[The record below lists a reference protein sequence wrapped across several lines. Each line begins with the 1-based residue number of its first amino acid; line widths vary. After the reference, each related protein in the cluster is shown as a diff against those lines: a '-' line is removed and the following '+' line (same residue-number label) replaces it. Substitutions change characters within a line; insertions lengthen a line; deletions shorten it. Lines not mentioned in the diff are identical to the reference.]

1 MKQISF
7 NTSIGPAQKI
17 SVWDLEKQFSSGPLS
32 TLTGTEAL
40 STIGKKLETITG
52 FESFMSANPNIQRV
66 VGSISQRTGL
76 QYQDIL
82 ADNGPTGFAAQQKEL
97 ERVWGAEGFS
107 LQQSR
112 GEEKTM
118 KAINVALNAQ
128 AQLQTEA
135 AEALF
140 RTVTIPYEVEN
151 IDLVVRAA
159 GLGTYT
165 SGANAFQRASELRPI
180 FGLLRTGEIFTNDSL
195 RVYPV
200 YPEQSSDPARQKF
213 VPEAEFAPFDV
224 TYTVGDAYG
233 REEHRSSMLTVPV
246 KIENLLGLSQA
257 PGQRNWTSTDEL
269 EASAISIEKVKINA
283 TFNGKAIVFFVSTA
297 TMSNNTFGVTTTG
310 QTSDERA
317 LSMVV
322 KNLPASAVMDKDN
335 ASAAALFADMTAL
348 GYQPLLSFSL
358 KGSIQRQSNE
368 FELSSGS
375 VSITAVAALSD
386 ASGKPIPL
394 GEIQEAPVRAMAQS
408 LVGAVSGA
416 QPRLNVNNTS
426 QGNFGYRIEVFDARK
441 QYATRRREPVS
452 VKYPVTKDDV
462 NPESLDSAIE
472 HMSIAINSQCS
483 RDAFNE
489 AANHLEYI
497 KSINGQGVVSNQQGS
512 NVLPGQHFVTATA
525 VTRSITLADVISV
538 TKNEDLFLAICAALI
553 NEVSDMVAAL
563 ETRSGIASIKEYG
576 AINDMNWSLITHQNI
591 ARFFIRAGDI
601 RTIGGWSRVDVKA
614 TNFDDMVG
622 QCYLVP
628 ADKASGDTIN
638 PLAGVGIN
646 VVKENIVVQGNMHR
660 DQQHYGVLLTVPSY
674 RHWALNPVIGHLTI
688 TDAHELLTDDGLLAS
703 LTKLRI
709 ASAEKDGLLIN
720 DPNSGTPVNPNP

>member
-1 MKQISF
+1 MKEMSF
-7 NTSIGPAQKI
+7 RTSISPARKL
-17 SVWDLEKQFSSGPLS
+17 SVWDLEKQFSNGTLAA
-32 TLTGTEAL
+32 LTGHEAL
-40 STIGKKLETITG
+40 SAVGTKLNSLTG
-52 FESFMSANPNIQRV
+52 FEELHSNPNVQRV
-66 VGSISQRTGL
+66 VSSVATRTQVQYEDLYASAGPSNAPSL
-76 QYQDIL
+76 QS
-82 ADNGPTGFAAQQKEL
+82 EL
-97 ERVWGAEGFS
+97 NRIWSGEGFS

-112 GEEKTM
+112 GSEKTM

-128 AQLQTEA
+128 SQLQTEA

-140 RTVTIPYEVEN
+140 RTITIPYDVEH

-165 SGANAFQRASELRPI
+165 SGANAFQRASEMRPI

-200 YPEQSSDPARQKF
+200 YPEEASDPARQKF

-224 TYTVGDAYG
+224 TYPTGDAYG
-233 REEHRSSMLTVPV
+233 REEHRSSMLVVPV
-246 KIENLLGLSQA
+246 KIENLLGLTQA

-269 EASAISIEKVKINA
+269 EASAIMIERVKINA
-283 TFNGKAIVFFVSTA
+283 RFNGKDIVFFVNTS

-317 LSMVV
+317 LSLVV
-322 KNLPASAVMDKDN
+322 KNLPASAILNKDG
-335 ASAAALFADMTAL
+335 ASAEALFEDMQAL

-375 VSITAVAALSD
+375 VSITAVAELAD
-386 ASGKPIPL
+386 ASGRPIPL
-394 GEIQEAPVRAMAQS
+394 ADIQEAPVKNMAMT
-408 LVGAVSGA
+408 LNGIVSGA
-416 QPRLNVNNTS
+416 KPRLNVNNTS
-426 QGNFGYRIEVFDARK
+426 QGNFGYRLEVFDARK

-452 VKYPVTKDDV
+452 VKYPVSKDDV
-462 NPESLDSAIE
+462 NPESLDDAIE
-472 HMSIAINSQCS
+472 HMSIVINSQCS

-489 AANHLEYI
+489 AASHLEYI

-512 NVLPGQHFVTATA
+512 NVLPGQHYVTATA
-525 VTRSITLADVISV
+525 VTRKLTIGEVVSV
-538 TKNEDLFLAICAALI
+538 TKNEDLFVAVCAALV

-576 AINDMNWSLITHQNI
+576 AINDMDWHLVTHQNL
-591 ARFFIRAGDI
+591 ARFFIRPSDI
-601 RTIGGWSRVDVKA
+601 RTIGGWSRVTVKA

-628 ADKASGDTIN
+628 ADKSTGDSIN
-638 PLAGVGIN
+638 PLAGIGVN

-674 RHWALNPVIGHLTI
+674 RHHALNPVIGHLI
-688 TDAHELLTDDGLLAS
+688 VTDAHELLTDEGLISGLA
-703 LTKLRI
+703 KLRI
-709 ASAEKDGLLIN
+709 TAADKDGLLVN
-720 DPNSGTPVNPNP
+720 DPTGGTPVDPNP